1 MKSIIPFTKE
11 LDFKT
16 KVSEITSISLE
27 REFEVNTSSIEG
39 SLYVSGDYKSHE
51 VSANVTPFN
60 FKIPFTIE
68 IPDNLV
74 EESITL
80 EISDFAYEMEENS
93 KIKVSIELELFGEE
107 KEIEEEEDED
117 ITPIEVDGEEIVKML
132 EEASEK
138 EKEME
143 KEDREQPEEE
153 LSEEETT
160 KEEKEELIKEKEE
173 APADTVDETR
183 EETEEDMTS
192 ENVIITG
199 ASNTPNE
206 YTTYHIHIVKEGET
220 IETICTMYNS
230 NLSLL
235 NDYNDLSEVSK
246 GMKIII
252 PENDES

>member
-143 KEDREQPEEE
+143 KEDREEPEEE

-160 KEEKEELIKEKEE
+160 KEEKEE

-183 EETEEDMTS
+183 EDTEEDMTS

>member
-143 KEDREQPEEE
+143 KEDRAEP
-153 LSEEETT
+153 
-160 KEEKEELIKEKEE
+160 KEEPTEEEKEE

-183 EETEEDMTS
+183 EETEDMTS

-199 ASNTPNE
+199 ASNTPDE

-220 IETICTMYNS
+220 IEAICTMYNS

>member
-51 VSANVTPFN
+51 VSANVTPFS

-160 KEEKEELIKEKEE
+160 KEEKEE

-199 ASNTPNE
+199 ASNTPDE

-220 IETICTMYNS
+220 IETICSMYNS

>member
-27 REFEVNTSSIEG
+27 REFEVNASSIDG

-51 VSANVTPFN
+51 VSANVIPFN

-107 KEIEEEEDED
+107 KESEEEEEEEP
-117 ITPIEVDGEEIVKML
+117 TPVEVDSDEIVKML

-138 EKEME
+138 EKEEDRKESEEELKDNEEKEIKTNQEEIIE
-143 KEDREQPEEE
+143 KEDLEE
-153 LSEEETT
+153 
-160 KEEKEELIKEKEE
+160 
-173 APADTVDETR
+173 ETR
-183 EETEEDMTS
+183 EETNNAMTEE

-199 ASNTPNE
+199 ASNTIDE
-206 YTTYHIHIVKEGET
+206 YTTYHIHIVKDGET

-230 NLSLL
+230 NLALL
-235 NDYNDLSEVSK
+235 NDYNDLSEVTK
-246 GMKIII
+246 GMKLII

>member
-143 KEDREQPEEE
+143 KEDREEPEEE

-160 KEEKEELIKEKEE
+160 KEEKEE

-183 EETEEDMTS
+183 EDTEEDMTS

-199 ASNTPNE
+199 ASNTPDE

-220 IETICTMYNS
+220 IETICSMYNS

>member
-143 KEDREQPEEE
+143 KEDRAEP
-153 LSEEETT
+153 
-160 KEEKEELIKEKEE
+160 KEEPTEEEKEE
-173 APADTVDETR
+173 APTDTVDETR
-183 EETEEDMTS
+183 EETEDMTS

-199 ASNTPNE
+199 ASNTPDE

-235 NDYNDLSEVSK
+235 NDYNDLSKVSK

>member
-143 KEDREQPEEE
+143 KEDREQPEEK

-160 KEEKEELIKEKEE
+160 KEEKEE

-199 ASNTPNE
+199 ASNTPDE

>member
-93 KIKVSIELELFGEE
+93 KIKVSIELELSGEE
-107 KEIEEEEDED
+107 KEEEEEPEDEV
-117 ITPIEVDGEEIVKML
+117 TPIEVDGEEIVKML
-132 EEASEK
+132 EEESEK
-138 EKEME
+138 EKEE
-143 KEDREQPEEE
+143 ERKEQEELPEEE
-153 LSEEETT
+153 II
-160 KEEKEELIKEKEE
+160 EEKAETEVESKDETREAQEEDEEK
-173 APADTVDETR
+173 ETR
-183 EETEEDMTS
+183 EETVEEMTS

-199 ASNTPNE
+199 ASNTPDE

>member
-138 EKEME
+138 EKETE
-143 KEDREQPEEE
+143 KEDRAEPEEE

-160 KEEKEELIKEKEE
+160 KEEKEE
-173 APADTVDETR
+173 APSDTVDETR
-183 EETEEDMTS
+183 EDTEEDMTS

-199 ASNTPNE
+199 ASNTPDE

>member
-143 KEDREQPEEE
+143 KEDRAEPEEE

-160 KEEKEELIKEKEE
+160 KEEKEE

-183 EETEEDMTS
+183 EEIEEDMTS

-199 ASNTPNE
+199 ASNTPDE

-220 IETICTMYNS
+220 IETICSMYNS

>member
-107 KEIEEEEDED
+107 KEIEEEEDEE

-138 EKEME
+138 EKETE
-143 KEDREQPEEE
+143 KEDRAEPEEE

-160 KEEKEELIKEKEE
+160 KEEKEE

-183 EETEEDMTS
+183 EEIEEDMTS

-199 ASNTPNE
+199 ASNTPDE

-220 IETICTMYNS
+220 IETICSMYNS

>member
-143 KEDREQPEEE
+143 KEDRAEPEEE

-160 KEEKEELIKEKEE
+160 KEEKEE
-173 APADTVDETR
+173 APADTVNETR

-199 ASNTPNE
+199 ASNTPDE

-220 IETICTMYNS
+220 IETIYTMYNS

>member
-51 VSANVTPFN
+51 VSANVTPFS

-143 KEDREQPEEE
+143 KEDRAEPEEE

-160 KEEKEELIKEKEE
+160 KEEKEE
-173 APADTVDETR
+173 ASADTVDETR

-199 ASNTPNE
+199 ASNTPDE

>member
-143 KEDREQPEEE
+143 KEDRAEPEEE

-160 KEEKEELIKEKEE
+160 KEEKEE
-173 APADTVDETR
+173 ASADTVDETR
-183 EETEEDMTS
+183 EETEDMTS

-199 ASNTPNE
+199 ASNTPDE

>member
-51 VSANVTPFN
+51 VSANVTPFS

-143 KEDREQPEEE
+143 KEDRAEP
-153 LSEEETT
+153 
-160 KEEKEELIKEKEE
+160 KEEPTEEEKEE
-173 APADTVDETR
+173 APTDTVDETR
-183 EETEEDMTS
+183 EETEDMTS

-199 ASNTPNE
+199 ASNTPDE

>member
-138 EKEME
+138 EKETE
-143 KEDREQPEEE
+143 KEDRAEPEEE

-160 KEEKEELIKEKEE
+160 KEEKEE
-173 APADTVDETR
+173 ASADTVDETR

-199 ASNTPNE
+199 ASNTPDE

>member
-51 VSANVTPFN
+51 VSANVTPFS

-153 LSEEETT
+153 LSEEETM
-160 KEEKEELIKEKEE
+160 KEEKEE

-183 EETEEDMTS
+183 EDTEEDMTS

-199 ASNTPNE
+199 ASNTPDE

>member
-107 KEIEEEEDED
+107 KEIEEEEDEE

-143 KEDREQPEEE
+143 KEDRAEP
-153 LSEEETT
+153 
-160 KEEKEELIKEKEE
+160 KEEPTEEEKEE

-183 EETEEDMTS
+183 EETEDMTS

-199 ASNTPNE
+199 ASNTPDE

-220 IETICTMYNS
+220 IEGICTMYNS

>member
-143 KEDREQPEEE
+143 KEDREQPEEK

-160 KEEKEELIKEKEE
+160 KEEKEE

-199 ASNTPNE
+199 ASNTPDE

-220 IETICTMYNS
+220 IETICSMYNS

>member
-143 KEDREQPEEE
+143 KEDRAEPEEE

-160 KEEKEELIKEKEE
+160 KEEKEE
-173 APADTVDETR
+173 APADTVNETR

-199 ASNTPNE
+199 ASNTPDE

>member
-160 KEEKEELIKEKEE
+160 KEEKEE

-199 ASNTPNE
+199 ASNTPDE

>member
-143 KEDREQPEEE
+143 KEDRAEPEEE

-160 KEEKEELIKEKEE
+160 KEEKEE
-173 APADTVDETR
+173 APSDTVDETR
-183 EETEEDMTS
+183 EDTEEDMTS

-199 ASNTPNE
+199 ASNTPDE

>member
-51 VSANVTPFN
+51 VSANVPPFS
-60 FKIPFTIE
+60 FKIPFTVE

-143 KEDREQPEEE
+143 KEDRAEPEEK

-160 KEEKEELIKEKEE
+160 KEEKEE

-199 ASNTPNE
+199 ASNTPDE

>member
-143 KEDREQPEEE
+143 KEDRAEPEEE

-160 KEEKEELIKEKEE
+160 KEEKEE

-183 EETEEDMTS
+183 EEIEEDMTS

-199 ASNTPNE
+199 ASNTPDE

>member
-107 KEIEEEEDED
+107 KEIEEEEDEE

-143 KEDREQPEEE
+143 KEDRAEPEEE

-160 KEEKEELIKEKEE
+160 KEEKEE
-173 APADTVDETR
+173 APSDTVDETR
-183 EETEEDMTS
+183 EDTEEDMTS

-199 ASNTPNE
+199 ASNTPDE

>member
-80 EISDFAYEMEENS
+80 EISDFAYEMEGNS

-107 KEIEEEEDED
+107 KEIEEEEDEE

-143 KEDREQPEEE
+143 KEDRAEPEEE
-153 LSEEETT
+153 LSEAEPT
-160 KEEKEELIKEKEE
+160 KEEKEE

-183 EETEEDMTS
+183 EETDEDMTS

-199 ASNTPNE
+199 ASNTPDE

-220 IETICTMYNS
+220 IETICTVYNS

>member
-51 VSANVTPFN
+51 VSANVTPFS

-107 KEIEEEEDED
+107 KEIEEEEDEE

-143 KEDREQPEEE
+143 KEDREQPEEK

-160 KEEKEELIKEKEE
+160 KEEKEE

-183 EETEEDMTS
+183 EETEDMTS

-199 ASNTPNE
+199 ASNTPDE

>member
-143 KEDREQPEEE
+143 KEDRAEPEEE

-160 KEEKEELIKEKEE
+160 KEEKEE
-173 APADTVDETR
+173 ASADTVDETR

-199 ASNTPNE
+199 ASNTPDE

>member
-143 KEDREQPEEE
+143 KEDRAEPEEK

-160 KEEKEELIKEKEE
+160 KEEKEE

-199 ASNTPNE
+199 ASNTPDE

>member
-143 KEDREQPEEE
+143 KEDRAEPEEE

-160 KEEKEELIKEKEE
+160 KEEKEE
-173 APADTVDETR
+173 APSDTVDETR
-183 EETEEDMTS
+183 EETEDMTS

-199 ASNTPNE
+199 ASNTPDE

>member
-68 IPDNLV
+68 IPDNLA

-143 KEDREQPEEE
+143 KEDRAEPEEE

-160 KEEKEELIKEKEE
+160 KEEKEE
-173 APADTVDETR
+173 APADTVNETR

-199 ASNTPNE
+199 ASNTPDE

>member
-107 KEIEEEEDED
+107 KEIEEEEDEG

-143 KEDREQPEEE
+143 KEDRAEPEEE

-160 KEEKEELIKEKEE
+160 KEEKEE

-183 EETEEDMTS
+183 EEIEEDMTS

-199 ASNTPNE
+199 ASNTPDE

>member
-27 REFEVNTSSIEG
+27 REFEVNASSIDG

-51 VSANVTPFN
+51 VSANVIPFN
-60 FKIPFTIE
+60 FKIPFAIE

-143 KEDREQPEEE
+143 KEDRAEP
-153 LSEEETT
+153 
-160 KEEKEELIKEKEE
+160 KEEPTEEEKEE

-183 EETEEDMTS
+183 EETEDMTS

-199 ASNTPNE
+199 ASNTPDE

>member
-143 KEDREQPEEE
+143 KEDRAEP
-153 LSEEETT
+153 
-160 KEEKEELIKEKEE
+160 KEEPTEEEKEE

-183 EETEEDMTS
+183 EETEDMTS

-199 ASNTPNE
+199 ASNTPDE
-206 YTTYHIHIVKEGET
+206 YTTYHIHSVKEGET

>member
-143 KEDREQPEEE
+143 KEDRAEPEEE
-153 LSEEETT
+153 LSEEETK
-160 KEEKEELIKEKEE
+160 KEEKEE

-183 EETEEDMTS
+183 EDTEEDMTS

-199 ASNTPNE
+199 ASNTPDE

>member
-143 KEDREQPEEE
+143 KEDRAEP
-153 LSEEETT
+153 
-160 KEEKEELIKEKEE
+160 KEEPTEEEKEE

-183 EETEEDMTS
+183 EETEDMTS

-199 ASNTPNE
+199 ASNTPDE

-246 GMKIII
+246 GTKIII

>member
-107 KEIEEEEDED
+107 KEIEEEEDEE

-143 KEDREQPEEE
+143 KEDRAEP
-153 LSEEETT
+153 
-160 KEEKEELIKEKEE
+160 KEEPTEEEKEE

-183 EETEEDMTS
+183 EETEDMTS

-199 ASNTPNE
+199 ASNTPDE

>member
-143 KEDREQPEEE
+143 KEDRAEPEEE

-160 KEEKEELIKEKEE
+160 KEKKEE

-199 ASNTPNE
+199 ASNTPDE

>member
-107 KEIEEEEDED
+107 KEIEEEEDEE

-143 KEDREQPEEE
+143 KEDREEPEEKE

-160 KEEKEELIKEKEE
+160 KEEKEET
-173 APADTVDETR
+173 PADTVNETR

-199 ASNTPNE
+199 ASNTPDE

-235 NDYNDLSEVSK
+235 NDYNDLSEVEK
-246 GMKIII
+246 GTKIII

>member
-138 EKEME
+138 EKETE
-143 KEDREQPEEE
+143 KEDRAEPEEE

-160 KEEKEELIKEKEE
+160 KEEKEE

-183 EETEEDMTS
+183 EEIEEDMTS

-199 ASNTPNE
+199 ASNTPDE